1 MQKRSR
7 RMKLG
12 ALATGFTVALLLAM
26 ATFAP
31 ATAARGRRL
40 YYHLGYSIQ
49 GNWLC
54 YGWRNGVYRCTQH
67 WYRSGGRFVSRNRSW
82 VPSQDS
88 TLSARSNPTRPA
100 APPAS
105 SGGRGLSLRTR
116 ISQWGRTGYA
126 AYTAWWGGDGYAFG
140 NCTAGARFLSG
151 NHIPTGLGNAAN
163 WANAARARGMST
175 GYTPRVGAT
184 VVFSPGVQ
192 GASSIGHV
200 GHVVGVYANG
210 WFMMAAENDYFDGG
224 GFNRIDYRY
233 AHSGAGVQFI
243 Y

>member
-1 MQKRSR
+1 MQRSSKRTKISAV
-7 RMKLG
+7 
-12 ALATGFTVALLLAM
+12 ALAATFALLLTLA
-26 ATFAP
+26 AVSAP
-31 ATAARGRRL
+31 VSARGRRL
-40 YYHLGYSIQ
+40 YYHPGYSVQ

-54 YGWRNGVYRCTQH
+54 YGWRSGAFHCTQH
-67 WYRSGGRFVSRNRSW
+67 WSRRNGRFLSRNPSW
-82 VPSQDS
+82 VPSQGS
-88 TLSARSNPTRPA
+88 TARPQSVVTRNVAP
-100 APPAS
+100 APP
-105 SGGRGLSLRTR
+105 SGGLGLRTP
-116 ISQWGRTGYA
+116 IAQWGRTGYS

-163 WANAARARGMST
+163 WANAARARGMAT
-175 GYTPRVGAT
+175 GWTPRVGAT

-200 GHVVGVYANG
+200 GHVVGVYSNG

-233 AHSGAGVQFI
+233 AHSGSGVQFI